1 MSLKR
6 FLFYFLGVSLFSGCS
21 YEPVGKWEATRNVE
35 VYKENDHPLIVSF
48 IVEKGEICAISEKTF
63 IRKDMGYKQV
73 SCSKGRGW
81 IADAYFKKIE

>member
-1 MSLKR
+1 MKMR
-6 FLFYFLGVSLFSGCS
+6 FLLSGFIALFSFSACS